1 MEKSTQWAPENN
13 ISPLSWCAMLLCIA
27 LFIYEHFWGN
37 SFTTMVVMLYCSFM
51 LPSVLLTRRVQE
63 KYFIYTL
70 EYIKAFRKI
79 HYRHVDAI
87 LLYLVT
93 CHLYAVSPLKHCH
106 Q

>member
-1 MEKSTQWAPENN
+1 MEKSTQWDPENS
-13 ISPLSWCAMLLCIA
+13 ISPISWCAMLLCIA

-70 EYIKAFRKI
+70 EYIKAFRKFTVVMSTI
-79 HYRHVDAI
+79 FFCI
-87 LLYLVT
+87 WLLVT
-93 CHLYAVSPLKHCH
+93 YTPLAISS
-106 Q
+106 